1 MGNHHKVNIPLSI
14 YLKIR
19 KILMPSKSSDEKS
32 DKNLKIFVVGGGV
45 EPPAQDCS
53 GPCST

>member
-1 MGNHHKVNIPLSI
+1 
-14 YLKIR
+14 
-19 KILMPSKSSDEKS
+19 MPSKSSDEKS